1 MLHVCPHALYNGLEV
16 GDDVGHRQVND
27 VRVLAAHDKASGYQ
41 RTDTRHPEALII
53 GGFEFHIHASD
64 AARHQ
69 FREGV
74 KVFSQVVRQYVA
86 SHAVVLLQRFDDLNL
101 MRFPFQFLV
110 LHELQQPP
118 QFSLRGML
126 ASTCQVVHGVGV
138 GRHQA
143 GCHPCGQ
150 VQALLVRPGLHPL
163 LATPLS
169 HIQQKRWEPFEV
181 CPVLAGDLIRDER
194 QAVEQ
199 TQTLLHGNRRSALA
213 CAVVGGVAPDGCCR
227 F

>member
-1 MLHVCPHALYNGLEV
+1 MLHVCPHTFYNGLEV

-41 RTDTRHPEALII
+41 RTDTRHPEALIV

-69 FREGV
+69 FREGI

-110 LHELQQPP
+110 LHKLQQPP
-118 QFSLRGML
+118 QFSLRGVL
-126 ASTCQVVHGVGV
+126 ASTRQIVHGVGV
-138 GRHQA
+138 G
-143 GCHPCGQ
+143 
-150 VQALLVRPGLHPL
+150 
-163 LATPLS
+163 
-169 HIQQKRWEPFEV
+169 
-181 CPVLAGDLIRDER
+181 
-194 QAVEQ
+194 
-199 TQTLLHGNRRSALA
+199 
-213 CAVVGGVAPDGCCR
+213 
-227 F
+227 